1 MAAASH
7 GRLKECNQTR
17 LLSVFFGLIKLAI
30 YWYICILLRKK
41 PYSSKVFWS
50 LTSRKR
56 EKSVAS
62 LWGHEICCDT
72 MRLTTKS
79 WDLASLSGRTKPI
92 TAHENENCDWFVVL
106 LIPRPCNL
114 KNVVFISRTYT
125 LVVRRSGEL
134 EEMLTPL
141 LLILQLHFISDIWFS
156 PGHKHPYNSLFMKTS
171 LQRRA
176 ARKVPSWRS
185 P

>member
-1 MAAASH
+1 M
-7 GRLKECNQTR
+7 Q
-17 LLSVFFGLIKLAI
+17 LLSIFFGLSWLSIDTSASNLEKTLQFQNF
-30 YWYICILLRKK
+30 LEFDL
-41 PYSSKVFWS
+41 
-50 LTSRKR
+50 SRKH

-62 LWGHEICCDT
+62 LWEREICCDT
-72 MRLTTKS
+72 MRLITKS

-125 LVVRRSGEL
+125 LVVRRSGGL

>member
-1 MAAASH
+1 MIAK
-7 GRLKECNQTR
+7 RFLWVKP
-17 LLSVFFGLIKLAI
+17 AI

-62 LWGHEICCDT
+62 LWEREICCDT
-72 MRLTTKS
+72 MRLITKS

-92 TAHENENCDWFVVL
+92 TAHKNENCDWFVVL
-106 LIPRPCNL
+106 LLPCNCEFE
-114 KNVVFISRTYT
+114 NEVFISCAYI
-125 LVVRRSGEL
+125 LVVHREL
-134 EEMLTPL
+134 EEILTPL
-141 LLILQLHFISDIWFS
+141 LLILQLYFHLWYLIFTGPQAPD
-156 PGHKHPYNSLFMKTS
+156 SLFMKTS
-171 LQRRA
+171 LERRG